1 MCYAFLSSLPVSISQ
16 RPYSA
21 KTQRRI
27 AKRIGTHL
35 TPTVSKL
42 GEVSRRTALQISV
55 VSTLVASLKPSPVLA
70 GRPEGVNRPE
80 LLPKEFTT
88 VLDYENFLARGEEE
102 RLREKLA
109 DLETRTGY
117 KVRVLTQR
125 FPQTPGLAVR
135 SFWDLDDNSV
145 LLVADYFGGDQL
157 LKFNVGKSV
166 DVKLPPIFWSRLSSG
181 LGNKFYVDKNGEAAA
196 ILTAVDNIRSCLLSN
211 NVCSTPPYMNDNKF

>member
-1 MCYAFLSSLPVSISQ
+1 MCYAFLTSLPVRCHRKSNN
-16 RPYSA
+16 P
-21 KTQRRI
+21 KTQGYNT
-27 AKRIGTHL
+27 KRARTNVAQ
-35 TPTVSKL
+35 PVAKL
-42 GEVSRRTALQISV
+42 GEVSRRTAVRIAAFSALAATLKS
-55 VSTLVASLKPSPVLA
+55 STVHA
-70 GRPEGVNRPE
+70 GRPEGVNRPD

-102 RLREKLA
+102 RLCDKLA
-109 DLETRTGY
+109 DLEKRTGF
-117 KVRVLTQR
+117 KIRVLTQR

-135 SFWDLDDNSV
+135 SFWELDDNSV

-196 ILTAVDNIRSCLLSN
+196 IINAVDNIRSCLLSN
-211 NVCSTPPYMNDNKF
+211 NVCNTPPFMNDSKF